1 MKIGC
6 FSVKKQKQTKQNSP
20 FAISLKIKAK
30 VHILA
35 SSLLQDGFP
44 APVYSNLLL
53 LLTPVSSR
61 QSFWPSC
68 LSANIQDIYLTYS
81 STQDSLPLNNSLKP
95 LSLLKPHLHRK
106 AYPETLLPYL
116 TRQPS
121 PTSCTP
127 KFTSCCTL
135 YFFYIITSKYTLHFI
150 IYFITHLIFLPT
162 ENYMFRVA
170 VFESFVL

>member
-1 MKIGC
+1 MKIGR

-20 FAISLKIKAK
+20 FTISFKIKAK

-35 SSLLQDGFP
+35 SSPLQDGFP
-44 APVYSNLLL
+44 ASVYSNLLL

-68 LSANIQDIYLTYS
+68 LSANIQDICLTCS
-81 STQDSLPLNNSLKP
+81 STQDSLPLDNSLKP

-116 TRQPS
+116 TRQPPS
-121 PTSCTP
+121 LLCVVL
-127 KFTSCCTL
+127 FI
-135 YFFYIITSKYTLHFI
+135 YFFYNITSKYTLHFI
-150 IYFITHLIFLPT
+150 IYFITNLIF
-162 ENYMFRVA
+162 NI
-170 VFESFVL
+170 